1 MFRKIKENWL
11 VVLMVVAFV
20 LAIGANII
28 DAVVPNACPK
38 CDTLN
43 IEKVYERKEY
53 RYWVNGYECD
63 ECGYQFER

>member
-28 DAVVPNACPK
+28 DAVVPTTCPK
-38 CDTLN
+38 CDTVRV
-43 IEKVYERKEY
+43 EKVYERKEY
-53 RYWVNGYECD
+53 RSCVYGYECN
-63 ECGYQFER
+63 